1 MITRLTNLYKSYLGL
16 ISLSKEEKEFINNYQ
31 NLIIKKNT
39 NEKKIIVQ
47 CVEDYFYIALF
58 SLVIQNEKT
67 TNVYG
72 YMTIPLNLNLID
84 YILILPF
91 LVKKI
96 LYRLRIIKFKKLY
109 GAIGVKHF
117 INPDKSS
124 SVVNFKLIFKT
135 IKLFFKIKT
144 KDELL
149 KFKIDN
155 ILVGDLIYDTCVRY
169 NKNLPTLNLSSYI
182 YFKFLLKTL
191 KYYSFTNLFFNSQ
204 KFEKAFFSQAVYIN
218 HGLPSRILVSK
229 GVNVFAGNYVQMFKS
244 ITKDHLYMEPR
255 FHLYKKEFNKNF
267 SKQERDLGFK
277 KFSERF
283 MGKNDNGVV
292 EFYEINPYL
301 NKKNIR
307 INNELEGVLFL
318 HDFYDSQKLGG
329 KVIFNDFYEWATFTL
344 DLIEQNDLKIGIKP
358 HPHNLTTE
366 SAKTVEILK
375 RKYSSLIWISPDTSN
390 NIIFDSGIK
399 FGISHHGT
407 VISELAYNDIV
418 PICCAENPTSSF
430 DFTYQAKSISEYEK
444 LILESGT
451 LTLKNKNEVGEF
463 YYMHYINNKS
473 DYKIYNDSIDGINI
487 KNINRFTMKPSDLLK
502 LKN

>member
-1 MITRLTNLYKSYLGL
+1 MLTKLTNIYKSYLGL
-16 ISLSKEEKEFINNYQ
+16 ISISKEEKEFINNHQ
-31 NLIIKKNT
+31 NFKVKKST
-39 NEKKIIVQ
+39 NEKIIIIQ
-47 CVEDYFYIALF
+47 CVEDYFYLALF
-58 SLVIQNEKT
+58 SLVIKNEKT

-72 YMTIPLNLNLID
+72 YLTIPLNLNLID
-84 YILILPF
+84 YILILPYFTKKF
-91 LVKKI
+91 LCK
-96 LYRLRIIKFKKLY
+96 LRIIKFKKLY
-109 GAIGVKHF
+109 GAIGVKYF
-117 INPDKSS
+117 INPDESS
-124 SVVNFKLIFKT
+124 FSVNFKLIFKA

-149 KFKIDN
+149 KLNIND
-155 ILVGDLIYDTCVRY
+155 ILVGDLIYDTCVRF
-169 NKNLPTLNLSSYI
+169 NKNLPILNLRSFK
-182 YFKFLLKTL
+182 YFKVLFKTL
-191 KYYSFTNLFFNSQ
+191 KYYNHNNIFFNSI
-204 KFEKAFFSQAVYIN
+204 KFHKAFFSQAVYIF
-218 HGLPSRILVSK
+218 HGIPTRILVSI
-229 GVNVFAGNYVQMFKS
+229 GVNVFAGNFVQMFKS
-244 ITKDHLYMEPR
+244 LTKDHFYMEPR
-255 FHLYKKEFNKNF
+255 FHLYKKEFNNNF
-267 SKQERDLGFK
+267 SKKERDLGFK

-292 EFYEINPYL
+292 EFYKTNPYL
-301 NKKNIR
+301 NIKKLKINI
-307 INNELEGVLFL
+307 ELEGVLFL
-318 HDFYDSQKLGG
+318 HDFYDSQKLMG

-375 RKYSSLIWISPDTSN
+375 KKYSSLIWINPDTSN

-407 VISELAYNDIV
+407 VISELAYNDII

-430 DFTYQAKSISEYEK
+430 DFTYEAKSISEYEK

-463 YYMHYINNKS
+463 YFMHYINNKS
-473 DYKIYNDSIDGINI
+473 DYKIYNDNIDGINI
-487 KNINRFTMKPSDLLK
+487 KNINRFSMKSSDLLK